1 MGKQT
6 EKRVGKQTKKKVGK
20 QMNQEKRI
28 VKKCNRV
35 FALFSFLIY
44 RRSVNYARKIMLDF
58 DANITLLGLSIQ

>member
-28 VKKCNRV
+28 VKNV
-35 FALFSFLIY
+35 IGFSQYLV
-44 RRSVNYARKIMLDF
+44 S
-58 DANITLLGLSIQ
+58 